1 MSGDGTWW
9 GDEARP
15 AAAHLRLANRTSWRQ
30 TERRP
35 TAIRPR
41 RGLVLDPILY
51 AAYSLPEMPG
61 YAICGQERAEDVD
74 VVDKRRR
81 TVRSNK
87 PALTWPQPSRQII
100 PVSFWT

>member
-1 MSGDGTWW
+1 
-9 GDEARP
+9 
-15 AAAHLRLANRTSWRQ
+15 
-30 TERRP
+30 
-35 TAIRPR
+35 
-41 RGLVLDPILY
+41 
-51 AAYSLPEMPG
+51 MPG

-100 PVSFWT
+100 PVSVWT